1 MGASEKPKNFARRIR
16 SLRMVRR
23 RDGGSRRTGR
33 EPGGVDAF
41 FVHNGARP
49 TVCAALSA
57 IEQASPVIL
66 AMRP

>member
-1 MGASEKPKNFARRIR
+1 VLQKKPKNFARRIR

-23 RDGGSRRTGR
+23 RDGGSRCTGR
-33 EPGGVDAF
+33 EPVDAF

-49 TVCAALSA
+49 AVCAALSA

-66 AMRP
+66 TMRP